1 MKKVLMIA
9 LATLAVTS
17 SASVLAEIKGDA
29 AAGKQKAAPCAAC
42 HGTDGNS
49 AVATYPKLAG
59 QQASYTAKQLQN
71 FKDGKRVDPIMGAQ
85 AQALSEQDM
94 ADLAAFYESQA
105 VKAGKGD
112 ETKVALGEAIYK
124 GGNIGNGVAACA
136 SCHGP
141 EGKGNAAAKFPSIAG
156 QHAAYTKKQ
165 LTDFHKANRENDAG
179 MMMRN
184 IAEGMTEE
192 EIDAVSEYIAGLH

>member
-17 SASVLAEIKGDA
+17 SVSVLAEGNA
-29 AAGKQKAAPCAAC
+29 AAGKDKVAACAAC
-42 HGTDGNS
+42 HGADGNS
-49 AVATYPKLAG
+49 AVAAYPKLAG

-71 FKDGKRVDPIMGAQ
+71 FKDGTRTDPIMAPQ
-85 AQALSEQDM
+85 AANLSEQDM
-94 ADLAAFYESQA
+94 ADIGAFYESQA

-141 EGKGNAAAKFPSIAG
+141 AGEGNAAAKFPQIAG
-156 QHAAYTKKQ
+156 QHADYTKKQ
-165 LTDFHKANRENDAG
+165 LNAFHKGDRANDAG